1 MMVVH
6 DAAPFSRSMTGSPR
20 LRAAN
25 STMSDPHS
33 RKVGVLLL
41 LAISALGWLALIYF
55 LLR

>member
-20 LRAAN
+20 LRTAI
-25 STMSDPHS
+25 SPMSDPHY
-33 RKVGVLLL
+33 RKFGVLLL
-41 LAISALGWLALIYF
+41 LAISALGWLALVYF